1 MQCVRC
7 GTVGR
12 LDEMGAH
19 SFRRPALALQ
29 RECRRRFTARS
40 RSAFSRRWFTDEL
53 ISLLPP
59 DGSMSATVSELRR
72 RCCRMARRAWRHGR
86 SEHRLPLGTQRF
98 LPLFAEG
105 ARSHRVPVGGK
116 RCVDETYCAVSTADG
131 PTVIEQSIR
140 RAKSRTSTS
149 AYGATLLRRRRSS
162 NGRSPG
168 QAKCQNVS

>member
-53 ISLLPP
+53 ISL
-59 DGSMSATVSELRR
+59 ATRWYVRFRLSYADVVEWLAERGV
-72 RCCRMARRAWRHGR
+72 MVDR
-86 SEHRLPLGTQRF
+86 STVYRWVQRF
-98 LPLFAEG
+98 LPLFTEA
-105 ARSHRVPVGGK
+105 ARSHRVPVGRGEVA
-116 RCVDETYCAVSTADG
+116 R
-131 PTVIEQSIR
+131 
-140 RAKSRTSTS
+140 
-149 AYGATLLRRRRSS
+149 
-162 NGRSPG
+162 
-168 QAKCQNVS
+168 